1 MDEEKW
7 SCHRAVNFRSL
18 LCCAFVTHDLREIDN
33 FLGTTICRAI
43 GGVRESRR
51 VGAVYP
57 QLPSC
62 ARLGRAR
69 GARPHTGKT
78 ADANRLG
85 GVAAP
90 VGDLFQT
97 FSAGMLEESDFVAGV
112 FEFVDVSPDFR
123 LPRCLMGRSLAAT
136 GAAGVKG
143 DAWLWRSL
151 DVLQFEKDAAHF
163 FDLFVRA
170 HDVLVAQKVSKA
182 EFAGFDFRFFAG
194 VERAVFG
201 SQLLG
206 RVARHPENVFVSH
219 AYLSLG
225 LN

>member
-1 MDEEKW
+1 MKLTIFGDD
-7 SCHRAVNFRSL
+7 NL
-18 LCCAFVTHDLREIDN
+18 LSDWRCEGSA
-33 FLGTTICRAI
+33 
-43 GGVRESRR
+43 ESWCGCIHGCR
-51 VGAVYP
+51 VG
-57 QLPSC
+57 LGLDGRGRPSL
-62 ARLGRAR
+62 RWQNGRR
-69 GARPHTGKT
+69 GKT
-78 ADANRLG
+78 RLYGNFVGAGGRDRLG
-85 GVAAP
+85 GVSAP
-90 VGDLFQT
+90 IGDFFQT